1 MPRYEVTLS
10 DGTTHEIDGPE
21 GATREQVISAVELS
35 RTEREIEAADKRYR
49 DRLERPVEPRPDPE
63 DTESDLLGNIVKGTW
78 AGFVDTLENSA
89 LGVATLLD
97 EGAEL
102 EARDIIKGVAEDI
115 RPHLANPD
123 EISAKL
129 ARGVGSIL
137 GFVPAALAGPAAP
150 AVIAGMALSGGAG
163 EASERARAKGA
174 TQAER
179 NRAAFQGMGPGSLDI
194 IPFARLGRKLSKIPG
209 ASDVIPK
216 GAQRWLDKTFTN
228 AGPAEVAGAKKRIL
242 SAAKTGGLEGAQEAA
257 QGVAQNWIEQG
268 YNADAKLFGP
278 EVPEEGGIG
287 FGAGFIV
294 HYFLHQRV

>member
-10 DGTTHEIDGPE
+10 DGTTHQIDGPE
-21 GATREQVISAVELS
+21 GATEAQIISAVETL
-35 RTEREIEAADKRYR
+35 
-49 DRLERPVEPRPDPE
+49 RLERETAADRKIYTDYLKERAEPGPDPE

-89 LGVATLLD
+89 LGIATLLD

-150 AVIAGMALSGGAG
+150 AVIAGMAVSGGAG

-209 ASDVIPK
+209 ASNVVPK
-216 GAQRWLDKTFTN
+216 RGAT
-228 AGPAEVAGAKKRIL
+228 VAG
-242 SAAKTGGLEGAQEAA
+242 
-257 QGVAQNWIEQG
+257 
-268 YNADAKLFGP
+268 
-278 EVPEEGGIG
+278 
-287 FGAGFIV
+287 
-294 HYFLHQRV
+294 